1 MAKIMTK
8 YRLELVKEESHK
20 YEVETIIS
28 CPKDIYE
35 VLTKVCRIQCN
46 AEEVF
51 VLITLN
57 TKNIV
62 TGYFEVHRGTIN
74 TSLVHPREVFKRAL
88 LNNARYIMV
97 AHNHPS
103 GDPTPSQEDILLT
116 QRVRKAGDLI
126 GIELLDHII
135 IGDNRYISLREK
147 GFFCGNPG

>member
-20 YEVETIIS
+20 YEVETRIS

-51 VLITLN
+51 ILITLN

-88 LNNARYIMV
+88 LNNASNIMV

-103 GDPTPSQEDILLT
+103 GDPNPSKEDIQITERLKEAGNLL
-116 QRVRKAGDLI
+116 GINLI
-126 GIELLDHII
+126 DHII
-135 IGDNRYISLREK
+135 VGEDKYISLKEK
-147 GFFCGNPG
+147 GVL

>member
-20 YEVETIIS
+20 YEVETRIS
-28 CPKDIYE
+28 CPKDVYE
-35 VLTKVCRIQCN
+35 ILTKVCRIQCN

-51 VLITLN
+51 ILITLN

-88 LNNARYIMV
+88 LNNASNIMV

-103 GDPTPSQEDILLT
+103 GDPNPSKEDIQITERLKEAGNLL
-116 QRVRKAGDLI
+116 
-126 GIELLDHII
+126 GINLLDHII
-135 IGDNRYISLREK
+135 VGEDKYISLKEK
-147 GFFCGNPG
+147 GVL

>member
-8 YRLELVKEESHK
+8 YKLELVKEESHK

-46 AEEVF
+46 AEEV
-51 VLITLN
+51 VILITLN

-88 LNNARYIMV
+88 LNNARYIIV

-103 GDPTPSQEDILLT
+103 GDPNPSKEDIQITERLKEAGNLL
-116 QRVRKAGDLI
+116 
-126 GIELLDHII
+126 GINLLDHII
-135 IGDNRYISLREK
+135 VGEDKYISLKEK
-147 GFFCGNPG
+147 GVL

>member
-20 YEVETIIS
+20 YEVETRIS

-51 VLITLN
+51 ILITLN

-88 LNNARYIMV
+88 LNNASNIMV

-103 GDPTPSQEDILLT
+103 GDPNPSKEDIQTTERLKEAGNLL
-116 QRVRKAGDLI
+116 
-126 GIELLDHII
+126 GINLLDHII
-135 IGDNRYISLREK
+135 VGEDKYISLKEK
-147 GFFCGNPG
+147 RIL

>member
-20 YEVETIIS
+20 YEVETRIS

-51 VLITLN
+51 ILITLN

-74 TSLVHPREVFKRAL
+74 SSLVHPREVFKRAL
-88 LNNARYIMV
+88 LNNASNIMV

-103 GDPTPSQEDILLT
+103 GDPNPSKEDIQITERLKEAGNLL
-116 QRVRKAGDLI
+116 GINLI
-126 GIELLDHII
+126 DHII
-135 IGDNRYISLREK
+135 VGEDKYISFKEK
-147 GFFCGNPG
+147 GVL

>member
-20 YEVETIIS
+20 YEVETRIS

-51 VLITLN
+51 ILITLN

-88 LNNARYIMV
+88 LNNASNIMV

-103 GDPTPSQEDILLT
+103 GDPNPSKEDIQITERLKEAGNLL
-116 QRVRKAGDLI
+116 
-126 GIELLDHII
+126 GINLLDHII
-135 IGDNRYISLREK
+135 VGEDKYISLK
-147 GFFCGNPG
+147 

>member
-20 YEVETIIS
+20 YEVETRIS

-51 VLITLN
+51 ILITLN

-103 GDPTPSQEDILLT
+103 GDPNPSKEDIQITERLKEAGNLL
-116 QRVRKAGDLI
+116 
-126 GIELLDHII
+126 GINLLDHII
-135 IGDNRYISLREK
+135 VGEDKYISLKEK
-147 GFFCGNPG
+147 GVL

>member
-46 AEEVF
+46 AEEV
-51 VLITLN
+51 VILITLN

-88 LNNARYIMV
+88 LNNARYIIV

-103 GDPTPSQEDILLT
+103 GDPNPSKEDIQITERLKEAGNLL
-116 QRVRKAGDLI
+116 
-126 GIELLDHII
+126 GINLLDHII
-135 IGDNRYISLREK
+135 VGEDKYISLKEK
-147 GFFCGNPG
+147 GVL

>member
-20 YEVETIIS
+20 YEVETRIS

-35 VLTKVCRIQCN
+35 VITKVCRIQCN

-51 VLITLN
+51 ILITLN

-88 LNNARYIMV
+88 LNNASNIMV

-103 GDPTPSQEDILLT
+103 GDPNPSKEDIQITERLKEAGNLL
-116 QRVRKAGDLI
+116 
-126 GIELLDHII
+126 GINLLDHII
-135 IGDNRYISLREK
+135 VGEDKYISLKEK
-147 GFFCGNPG
+147 GVL